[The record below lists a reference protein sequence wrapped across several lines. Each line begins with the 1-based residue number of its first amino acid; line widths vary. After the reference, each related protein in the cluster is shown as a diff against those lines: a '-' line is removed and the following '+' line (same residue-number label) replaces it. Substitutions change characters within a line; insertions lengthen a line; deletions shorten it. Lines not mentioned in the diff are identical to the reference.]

1 MQEWWT
7 GVLKENEVYLDI
19 KLLQLLD
26 GFLSSSLIIPLVA
39 FLNKPPL
46 VFPVLFLVFS
56 QHAEALFFELI
67 MFLILMQ
74 DCFLSF
80 CVFFDWFIGIKKFK
94 TGLLSFLNEQ
104 SGTNSVTFLLNFFL
118 EKNEQA

>member
-26 GFLSSSLIIPLVA
+26 GFLSSSLIILLVA

-74 DCFLSF
+74 D
-80 CVFFDWFIGIKKFK
+80 
-94 TGLLSFLNEQ
+94 
-104 SGTNSVTFLLNFFL
+104 
-118 EKNEQA
+118 